1 MASTAARPASRP
13 LNVWLCLGVPAL
25 AAIALLLLEL
35 TSLDMDL
42 ARLFYDPVAGEF
54 IGRHS
59 YFLENI
65 LHDRA
70 KQAVIAFSVFSI
82 LGLVGSFFIERLKPL
97 KRELGCLVLSLA
109 LATSFVTPVKAVT
122 AVQCPWSL
130 EQFGGHETY
139 SELLSPRPH
148 TDKPGRC
155 WPGGH
160 AATGFTLFALFF
172 VLRDRRPRLARKAF
186 VFAFAL
192 GSVFSVSRM
201 MQGAHFFS
209 HNVWTAI
216 FCWLICLGAYYYILY
231 RPAAKAD
238 PVAEAEPISA

>member
-1 MASTAARPASRP
+1 MTSTAARPASRP
-13 LNVWLCLGVPAL
+13 LDFRVCLGVPA
-25 AAIALLLLEL
+25 IAGIILFLLEL
-35 TSLDMDL
+35 TSWDMDL
-42 ARLFYDPVAGEF
+42 AKLFYNPVTGSF

-59 YFLENI
+59 YFLEDI

-70 KQAVIAFSVFSI
+70 KQVVIGFSVLAIIGFI
-82 LGLVGSFFIERLKPL
+82 GSFFLPRLKPL

-109 LATSFVTPVKAVT
+109 LATSFVTPLKAVT

-130 EQFGGHETY
+130 KEFGGKETY
-139 SELLSPRPH
+139 SELLSPRPQ

-172 VLRDRRPRLARKAF
+172 VLRDRRPRMARNALI
-186 VFAFAL
+186 FAFSL
-192 GSVFSVSRM
+192 GTVFSIGRM

-216 FCWLICLGAYYYILY
+216 FCWLICLGSYCYVLY
-231 RPAAKAD
+231 RPASKAEH
-238 PVAEAEPISA
+238 VAQAEPVGV